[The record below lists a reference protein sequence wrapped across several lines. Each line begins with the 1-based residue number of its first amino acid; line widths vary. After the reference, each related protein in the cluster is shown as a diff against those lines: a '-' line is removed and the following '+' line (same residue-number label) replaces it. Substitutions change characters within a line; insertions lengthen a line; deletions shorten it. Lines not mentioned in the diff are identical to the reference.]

1 MTAEMAQYVA
11 LLIIS
16 LLAIVILL
24 RILFIVHRQTRH
36 VKELEMRMK
45 AIEKQAVEPEQADTQ
60 LLNDGKEG

>member
-1 MTAEMAQYVA
+1 MTAETAQYVA

-24 RILFIVHRQTRH
+24 RILFIVHHQTRH

-45 AIEKQAVEPEQADTQ
+45 AIEKQAVEPEEVSAQ
-60 LLNDGKEG
+60 LMNDGKEG